1 MALNKILIVD
11 DSPAHLTAL
20 REAVSGSGAK
30 ILSASS
36 GSEAVAITKAEKPDL
51 IFMDIIM
58 DDMDGYNACR
68 DITRNDE
75 TKDIPVIF
83 VSTKDQRADHMWAE
97 KQGAR
102 KLITKPF
109 TKEQI
114 VEQINLYR

>member
-1 MALNKILIVD
+1 MAMNKILIVD
-11 DSPAHLTAL
+11 DSSTHLSAL

-30 ILSASS
+30 ILATQS
-36 GSEAVAITKAEKPDL
+36 GVEAVSIAKSEKPDL

-68 DITRNDE
+68 EIVRDTK
-75 TKDIPVIF
+75 TKDIPIIF
-83 VSTKDQRADHMWAE
+83 VTTKNQRADQMWAE

-102 KLITKPF
+102 KLISKPF